1 MNPAMNKTAL
11 ITGGAKRLGREMA
24 VALAARGYDLAVHY
38 NSSLAEARECQKLL
52 EQHNKKCITI
62 QGELTDDAACKK
74 IFDEA
79 RSSLGTISL
88 LINNASV
95 FNSQG
100 FMQTDSAHFDKD
112 VGINLKAPFFLTQD
126 FARQIYDS
134 SSTKSSAAEDS
145 PPHFQKGFQK
155 DLMVVNMLDCNHAK
169 LREDY
174 FLYHLTKNALH
185 HFTLMAAKELAP
197 YIRVNAIAPGAALPP
212 PHKDDAHLQKVSSTA
227 PLGIASPPDT
237 ITQGLEY
244 LLDAKTV
251 TGQVL
256 YVASGMQL

>member
-1 MNPAMNKTAL
+1 MNKTAL

-24 VALAARGYDLAVHY
+24 VALTARGYDLAIHY
-38 NSSLAEARECQKLL
+38 NNSLTEACECQKLV
-52 EQHNKKCITI
+52 ERHNKKCITI
-62 QGELTDDAACKK
+62 QGELTDDAACKD

-79 RSSLGTISL
+79 CSSLGTISL

-95 FNSQG
+95 FNPQG
-100 FMQTDSAHFDKD
+100 FMQTDSAQFDKD
-112 VGINLKAPFFLTQD
+112 VGINLKAPFFLTQN
-126 FARQIYDS
+126 FARQIYDN
-134 SSTKSSAAEDS
+134 SSTKSSTTEDF
-145 PPHFQKGFQK
+145 PK
-155 DLMVVNMLDCNHAK
+155 DLMIVNMLDCNHAK

-197 YIRVNAIAPGAALPP
+197 NIRVNAIAPGAALPP

-237 ITQGLEY
+237 ITHGLEY

>member
-1 MNPAMNKTAL
+1 MNKAAL

-24 VALAARGYDLAVHY
+24 VALAARGYDLAIHY
-38 NSSLAEARECQKLL
+38 NSSLAEARECQKLV

-100 FMQTDSAHFDKD
+100 FMQTDSAQFDKD
-112 VGINLKAPFFLTQD
+112 MGLNLKAPFFLTQD
-126 FARQIYDS
+126 FARQIYDN
-134 SSTKSSAAEDS
+134 SSTKSSAAEDL
-145 PPHFQKGFQK
+145 PPNFQRDFPQ
-155 DLMVVNMLDCNHAK
+155 DFMIVNMLDCNHAK

-197 YIRVNAIAPGAALPP
+197 NIRVNAIAPGAALPP

-237 ITQGLEY
+237 ITHGLEY

>member
-38 NSSLAEARECQKLL
+38 NSSLAEARECQKLV

-62 QGELTDDAACKK
+62 QGELTDDAACKN

-100 FMQTDSAHFDKD
+100 FMQTDSTQFDKD
-112 VGINLKAPFFLTQD
+112 VGLNLKAPFFLTQD
-126 FARQIYDS
+126 FASQIYDN
-134 SSTKSSAAEDS
+134 SSTKSSAAEDL
-145 PPHFQKGFQK
+145 PKDFQK

-197 YIRVNAIAPGAALPP
+197 NIRVNAIAPWSCFAA
-212 PHKDDAHLQKVSSTA
+212 AA
-227 PLGIASPPDT
+227 
-237 ITQGLEY
+237 
-244 LLDAKTV
+244 
-251 TGQVL
+251 
-256 YVASGMQL
+256 